1 VPATVGKYRDSETAQ
16 PSQRGVIYTVAPSYV
31 EAARIWAGTDD
42 GLIHITADGGL
53 HWTDVTPPQLPAW
66 SKISLIDAGRF
77 SALTAYAAVNTLRL
91 DDMRPHI
98 YRTHDGGKTWTHI
111 TSGIPDGAPVNVV
124 REDAKRKGL
133 LFAGTEREVYV
144 SFDDGDHWQSL
155 RLNMPAT
162 SMRDLIVKDDDVVVA
177 THGRGFWILDN
188 ITPLRQ
194 YDAAMAGAPVTLFK
208 PQVAYRVRWNLNTD
222 TPWPPDEPRGENPPD
237 GAIIDYTL
245 KAAATGPVTLE
256 ILDAKG
262 ALVRRY
268 SSIDPVEKPDPA
280 TAAVPLY
287 WYRPLRALPVTA
299 GMHRVTWDFRYQPLP
314 GGGGRGGLPI
324 AAVPFNTVAP
334 ANAPWAA
341 PGLYTVKLTVDGR
354 SYSQPLTV
362 KLDPRVKTPAP
373 ALATADRLAKA
384 LYDGAKDAQSSLQ
397 DVRALR
403 AAVKQAKDQAGQ
415 APVAG
420 ALDGFDKKLAALEGL
435 SAAPGGRGAGG
446 GGGAPGGRGGA
457 ASGPDTFSN
466 IGGTMTPLMSLL
478 QGADA
483 AATEQLLQAVA
494 ERRDALAA
502 LTTKWTALKT
512 VDLAAL
518 NAELAKAGMAAV
530 KVK

>member
-1 VPATVGKYRDSETAQ
+1 
-16 PSQRGVIYTVAPSYV
+16 
-31 EAARIWAGTDD
+31 
-42 GLIHITADGGL
+42 
-53 HWTDVTPPQLPAW
+53 
-66 SKISLIDAGRF
+66 
-77 SALTAYAAVNTLRL
+77 
-91 DDMRPHI
+91 MRPHI

-111 TSGIPDGAPVNVV
+111 TNGIPDGAPVNVV

-144 SFDDGDHWQSL
+144 SFDDGEHWQSL

-177 THGRGFWILDN
+177 THGRGFWILDD

-194 YDAAMAGAPVTLFK
+194 FDAAVADAPVTLFK
-208 PQVAYRVRWNLNTD
+208 PQVAYRVRWNMNTD
-222 TPWPPDEPRGENPPD
+222 TPLPPDEPRGENPPD

-245 KAAATGPVTLE
+245 KAAANGPG
-256 ILDAKG
+256 DARDPRCRRARSCG
-262 ALVRRY
+262 ATA
-268 SSIDPVEKPDPA
+268 STDPVEKPDA
-280 TAAVPLY
+280 GNGSGAAVLVSP
-287 WYRPLRALPVTA
+287 AA
-299 GMHRVTWDFRYQPLP
+299 GAAGH
-314 GGGGRGGLPI
+314 GRHASRDVGLPLS
-324 AAVPFNTVAP
+324 AAAGRRR
-334 ANAPWAA
+334 AA
-341 PGLYTVKLTVDGR
+341 AACLSRPCRSTPSRRRMRPGRRRALYTVKLTVDGK

-362 KLDPRVKTPAP
+362 KMDPRVKAPAP

-384 LYDGAKDAQSSLQ
+384 LYDGARDAQSSLQ

-403 AAVKQAKDQAGQ
+403 ATVRQAKDQAGQ
-415 APVAG
+415 APVAA
-420 ALDGFDKKLAALEGL
+420 ALDALDKKLAALEGL

-457 ASGPDTFSN
+457 AGGPDTFSS

-478 QGADA
+478 QAADA

-502 LTTKWTALKT
+502 LTAKWTALKT

-518 NAELAKAGMAAV
+518 NAELTKAGMAALDGQDSGARDCGMSV
-530 KVK
+530 VGGPVAGRQQEDLYR